1 MSDLPLSAAPR
12 RETVIGRGIT
22 WTAQWSARWV
32 LIALGAV
39 LLGLVV
45 QQIWVVLLPIALAL
59 VLTTVLQPPARW
71 IERRLRLPTA
81 LAAATTL
88 IGSIAALIG
97 VGFLL
102 APSVSGQAQDIV
114 EDAGAGLQKL
124 QDWVQTKQFVSAD
137 QIDAG
142 IEAVQDRL
150 SDSGGQIASGILT
163 GVGAATSVVTTAVIC
178 LILTFLFL
186 KDGRRFLPWLRRMSG
201 PSVGAH
207 LDEVLSRSWTTL
219 GGYIRTQA
227 IVSLVDAVIIGAAL
241 LLVGVPLAVPLAVLT
256 FFAGFIPI
264 VGAFIAGAVAV
275 LVALV
280 SGGTT
285 DALIILV
292 VIIGVQQLEGNVLS
306 PWLQAK
312 SMQLHAAVVLLSVTL
327 GGTLFGIV
335 GAFLAV
341 PVAAVAAVV
350 LRYLDEQVTLRS
362 APVPV
367 DLTDEEDDDREEPA
381 EHSEPSGEPASD

>member
-1 MSDLPLSAAPR
+1 M
-12 RETVIGRGIT
+12 
-22 WTAQWSARWV
+22 